1 MERSWNQ
8 TIEEMVEA
16 GLIESTEYYNN
27 VEFELFPLLDLL
39 RTSEIKVLVG
49 WLDKNVTKM
58 YEESKETVGVERFIA
73 AKKYLDNIT
82 TRKGT
87 AYTQ

>member
-58 YEESKETVGVERFIA
+58 YKESKETIGVERFIA

>member
-82 TRKGT
+82 TRKGI